1 MAIEEK
7 EMKQKQNASTMVDQL
22 VEKGLKALEEF
33 RSFDQEQIDEI
44 VKQMAL
50 AGLDQH
56 MPLAKLAVEEKRT
69 RRL

>member
-33 RSFDQEQIDEI
+33 RGFDQEQIDEI

-56 MPLAKLAVEEKRT
+56 LSLIHI
-69 RRL
+69 